1 MKRLVSILL
10 AGALVAPALAFAS
23 GLQVMPTRLEV
34 NAGSIASLTVSNS
47 SDTAISV
54 QARAVHWQQT
64 EPAGRDTMQ
73 DEATDLIWYPKI
85 FTVPPGGQ
93 QVVRI
98 GSKTPVGDTERA
110 YRLFIRE
117 VPVSPEGQTANM
129 FAIRMSIPVFLEPS
143 EGAEPV
149 APSILAV
156 KQGGKQLVAE
166 VKNGNN
172 RFLMMHPL
180 EVHGVNTDGT
190 DAFSR
195 DARGWYVLS
204 GVTRQFDLG
213 ISAAE
218 CLTLGQLRL
227 VARSKAG
234 DSEASFP
241 VDPAWC
247 ESLETEDA
255 AADVVDAIAEAGNA
269 GE

>member
-1 MKRLVSILL
+1 MKRLISLLL
-10 AGALVAPALAFAS
+10 AGALVAPVLAFAS

-34 NAGSIASLTVSNS
+34 NAGSIASLTVSNG
-47 SDTAISV
+47 SDAPISV

-64 EPAGRDTMQ
+64 EPAGRDQMQ
-73 DEATDLIWYPKI
+73 DEASDLIWYPKI

-98 GSKTPVGDTERA
+98 GSKTPVGETERA

-129 FAIRMSIPVFLEPS
+129 FAIRMSIPVFLAPT
-143 EGAEPV
+143 EGVEPV
-149 APSILAV
+149 APTILAV
-156 KQGGKQLVAE
+156 KQDGKQLVAQ
-166 VKNGNN
+166 VKNDNN

-180 EVHGVNTDGT
+180 EVHGVNSDGT

-213 ISAAE
+213 ITAAE
-218 CLTLGQLRL
+218 CQSLGQLRL

-241 VDPAWC
+241 VDSAWC
-247 ESLETEDA
+247 MSLESDDTDT
-255 AADVVDAIAEAGNA
+255 DVVDAIAEAGNA
-269 GE
+269 SE